1 VRSSLLKTL
10 IRHRLNERVRGG
22 HRLARL
28 LARNLHS
35 APIAIDGFT
44 PLYVDL
50 SELDDH
56 AMSLYRAA
64 PLPEV
69 PHERALTEVFRQIVE
84 PGDTVFDVGANLGLH
99 SLTFSKLARQVVA
112 FEPNRA
118 LLPNLR
124 RTIAHVPNVT
134 LQEICLS
141 ESDGTVEFHVSEWDH
156 MLGSLANW
164 TGQPTKTLAVPARTL
179 DSLIAEGE
187 VPKPQVLKVDVE
199 GAELLVFRGAEQL
212 LSGPDAPRAIVFE
225 ELNSASRKLGI
236 SDGAAAEFIR
246 QRGYFLYLIDDNGL
260 TPLTETRP
268 PAANLLATKK
278 I

>member
-1 VRSSLLKTL
+1 
-10 IRHRLNERVRGG
+10 
-22 HRLARL
+22 
-28 LARNLHS
+28 
-35 APIAIDGFT
+35 
-44 PLYVDL
+44 
-50 SELDDH
+50 
-56 AMSLYRAA
+56 MSLYRAA

-69 PHERALTEVFRQIVE
+69 PHERALTEVFRQVVK

-99 SLTFSKLARQVVA
+99 SLTFSKLAQYVVA

-124 RTIAHVPNVT
+124 RTMAHLPNVM

-164 TGQPTKTLAVPARTL
+164 TGQPTKTIAVPARSL
-179 DSLIAEGE
+179 DSLIAEGA

-212 LSGPDAPRAIVFE
+212 LSGPNAPRAIVFE

-236 SDGAAAEFIR
+236 ADGAAAEFIR
-246 QRGYFLYLIDDNGL
+246 ERGYSLYVITDDGL
-260 TPLTETRP
+260 QPFTDVRP
-268 PAANLLATKK
+268 PAANLLATK
-278 I
+278 